1 MTIEAAHSRPMHRN
15 LATVEA
21 DLALRRAP
29 AGGWRGRT
37 GLGRLKFSPQ
47 SRSKE
52 AAQPSVTTQR
62 APNSGPATPIPLA
75 LIQRLRSVNAFAGYC
90 HRVPG
95 GENAKIVLAI
105 TSGST
110 AKKQASS
117 RTIGEWRQL

>member
-1 MTIEAAHSRPMHRN
+1 MHRN

-37 GLGRLKFSPQ
+37 GWDGSNSHRSRVAKRPPNLALRRGEHQIADLPPPSRL
-47 SRSKE
+47 
-52 AAQPSVTTQR
+52 
-62 APNSGPATPIPLA
+62 L
-75 LIQRLRSVNAFAGYC
+75 LIQRLRSVNAFRDIVTAFL
-90 HRVPG
+90 

-110 AKKQASS
+110 AKKRAVSG
-117 RTIGEWRQL
+117 TIGEWRQL